1 MDPMSSMRPLL
12 SGGFALA
19 VILLT
24 GCGGPI
30 YQEGNAQAS
39 AITPRSS
46 WQASG
51 DMRGAQAVLDG
62 DIATAA
68 VSAAPDGGGSITI
81 DLGKPCVF
89 NMAVIDHGTNEWAFA
104 RRVVLLTSLD
114 GISFTQRYSALGT
127 RRVTILCSSAPILA
141 RYVRFQA
148 VVPGDR
154 PWSVAEVYLQ

>member
-1 MDPMSSMRPLL
+1 MDPMRSLRASLG
-12 SGGFALA
+12 GGFALT

-30 YQEGNAQAS
+30 YQEGKSPAS

-62 DIATAA
+62 DIGTAA

-89 NMAVIDHGTNEWAFA
+89 NMAVIEHGTNEWAFA
-104 RRVVLLTSLD
+104 RRVALLTSLD

-127 RRVTILCSSAPILA
+127 RRVTILCPAAPILA
-141 RYVRFQA
+141 RYVRLQA
-148 VVPGDR
+148 VVAGDR
-154 PWSVAEVYLQ
+154 PWLVAEVYLQ